1 LAADGLPPIGLYVH
15 IPFCEVK
22 CTYCHFAIS
31 PGQALD
37 ERQERYLL
45 ALLTEIG
52 GAAPAPAD
60 SLYFG
65 GGTPSLLAIPR
76 LARVFDALGQRFAL
90 DPGAEIG
97 LEANPR
103 DLDLGGYRTL
113 REIGVNRLSLG
124 IQSFDD
130 AVLSEMGRR
139 HSVADSRQ
147 AFADA
152 RRAGFENVSV
162 DLILGWPGET
172 REHWRQ
178 SLQPTLTLAPE
189 HVSLYLLEVEG
200 KTVLAHRQRQGVLAL
215 PADDLVADLYSETV
229 EALGQAG
236 LFRYEIS
243 NFARPGFESR
253 HNRKYWDDAAFVG
266 LGMSAH
272 GFLDG
277 VRYWNRET
285 FGGYCSAVEQQGAG
299 AARAG
304 ERRLSREERVG
315 EALFTGLRRTAG
327 VDLGR
332 FREQYAVDPL
342 DTYRERL
349 RDVFA
354 AGLLEV
360 RDGALRLTARGVLLS
375 NEVFRA
381 FV

>member
-1 LAADGLPPIGLYVH
+1 MIGLYVH

-31 PGQALD
+31 PGQAFD

-52 GAAPAPAD
+52 DAEPASAD

-76 LARVFDALGQRFAL
+76 LERLMHEVRRHFSLH
-90 DPGAEIG
+90 PGAEVT
-97 LEANPR
+97 LEANPK
-103 DLDLGGYRTL
+103 DLDLDRYRAL
-113 REIGVNRLSLG
+113 REAGVNRLSLG

-130 AVLSEMGRR
+130 TVLTEMGRR
-139 HSVADSRQ
+139 HSAGDSRQ

-152 RRAGFENVSV
+152 RRAGFDNVSV

-172 REHWRQ
+172 RDRWRQ
-178 SLQPTLTLAPE
+178 TITAALALAPE
-189 HVSLYLLEVEG
+189 HVSLYVLEVEG
-200 KTVLAHRQRQGVLAL
+200 KTVLAHRQRHGGLAL
-215 PADDLVADLYSETV
+215 PEDDLVADLYRETV
-229 EALGQAG
+229 DVLGQAG
-236 LFRYEIS
+236 LLRYEIS

-253 HNRKYWDDAAFVG
+253 HNGKYWDDAPFVG

-272 GFLDG
+272 GYLDG
-277 VRYWNRET
+277 VRYWNHES
-285 FGGYCSAVEQQGAG
+285 FGAYCSAVEKGGAAG
-299 AARAG
+299 ARAG

-315 EALFTGLRRTAG
+315 EALFTGLRRAAG
-327 VDLGR
+327 VDLAR
-332 FREQYAVDPL
+332 FQKGYGVDPL
-342 DTYRERL
+342 DAYRERL
-349 RDVFA
+349 HDAFA

-360 RDGALRLTARGVLLS
+360 RDGALRLTGPGVLLS